1 MNRSESRM
9 PTLISGAVTGDA
21 QPGDNVAVAVN
32 GRTFTG
38 LVVTDEHG
46 ALRYEVAVDSSVLT
60 EGSNNVEVTVTG
72 WIRQATPRWRC
83 STPRWYWTP
92 RRPTPSA
99 LIPWQGIMS

>member
-1 MNRSESRM
+1 
-9 PTLISGAVTGDA
+9 
-21 QPGDNVAVAVN
+21 AVAVN

-72 WIRQATPRWRC
+72 VDTAGNTAVAVQHTTVVLDTQAANAISIDTVAGDNVVNRSESRM
-83 STPRWYWTP
+83 
-92 RRPTPSA
+92 PT
-99 LIPWQGIMS
+99 LISGAVTGDAQPGDN

>member
-1 MNRSESRM
+1 MSIDTVAGDNVVNRSESRM

-32 GRTFTG
+32 DRTFTG

-72 WIRQATPRWRC
+72 VDT
-83 STPRWYWTP
+83 
-92 RRPTPSA
+92 
-99 LIPWQGIMS
+99 